1 MKNDRLFELYQ
12 AHKLAIREVKTQF
25 TAEMEGPFLI
35 APSDAYWSSAVKV
48 AFVGQETHGWS
59 SVEDNRD
66 QMQEYVDFNLGEKYY
81 ASPFWSVI
89 RRLERSLTG
98 SQFSSAWL
106 NLNRFDQ
113 EGGAP
118 SDENNRVLSELD
130 FILIEELRII
140 SPDVVIFFTGPRYD
154 NRLFQLLPCV
164 TQAVDGFSE
173 RQLCL
178 LNSDVLPAK
187 LFRTY
192 HPNYLRRSGLE
203 TSVVE
208 AISALARAE

>member
-12 AHKLAIREVKTQF
+12 ANTSAIREAKARC

-59 SVEDNRD
+59 SAEDNRD
-66 QMQEYVDFNLGEKYY
+66 QMQEYVDFNLGKQYY

-89 RRLERSLTG
+89 RKLERSLTG
-98 SQFSSAWL
+98 FEFSSAWL

-118 SDENNRVLSELD
+118 SDENKRVISELD
-130 FILIEELRII
+130 FILIEELKII

-154 NRLFQLLPCV
+154 NRLSKLLPGV
-164 TQAVDGFSE
+164 TQAVDGFNE
-173 RQLCL
+173 RKLCL
-178 LNSDVLPAK
+178 LNSDALPAK

-203 TSVVE
+203 LPVVK
-208 AISALARAE
+208 AISALVCAK